1 MASNY
6 RKIYKKHYG
15 PIPCD
20 SYGRSYEIHHI
31 DGNHN
36 NNDPKNLI
44 AITLQEHYDI
54 HYAQGDWSACY
65 YMSIQRMN
73 KTPAELSDLS
83 KKIQLERVKN
93 GTHHF
98 LDGKISK
105 KTNQTRVNNGTHH
118 FLKRKDGTS
127 IATDR
132 AKNGLLPVQLS
143 TKNGANPWQKRKDGS
158 SIQKDLVK
166 AGKHHLLG
174 GAIQQKQLAE
184 GTHPSKI
191 KIGCLCCRSI
201 FSSNSFGQHKCKQHY
216 V

>member
-98 LDGKISK
+98 LEERMGQASQQIVQ
-105 KTNQTRVNNGTHH
+105 KTDYCQFNC
-118 FLKRKDGTS
+118 
-127 IATDR
+127 
-132 AKNGLLPVQLS
+132 
-143 TKNGANPWQKRKDGS
+143 
-158 SIQKDLVK
+158 
-166 AGKHHLLG
+166 
-174 GAIQQKQLAE
+174 QQKMEQILGKKE
-184 GTHPSKI
+184 KMGQVFKKI
-191 KIGCLCCRSI
+191 
-201 FSSNSFGQHKCKQHY
+201 
-216 V
+216 